1 MYSFSASS
9 VAPAVLSPLFA
20 FTLNRYSPK
29 ATLLGWAVFCG
40 FLSVVSLPFVQPN
53 RRLERAG
60 APDASTT
67 HERRFDEKQKVT
79 YRFWTQILFYIIC
92 LTTIAQG
99 LAHFLPALYL
109 PTFAT
114 DLGASRRDASLLIT
128 YFNIVCIIA
137 QPLCG
142 ALV

>member
-1 MYSFSASS
+1 M
-9 VAPAVLSPLFA
+9 
-20 FTLNRYSPK
+20 
-29 ATLLGWAVFCG
+29 
-40 FLSVVSLPFVQPN
+40 VSLPFVQAN
-53 RRLERAG
+53 RRLQCAD
-60 APDASTT
+60 APEASTT
-67 HERRFDEKQKVT
+67 HNRGIDDKGKVT

-92 LTTIAQG
+92 LTTISQG

-114 DLGASRRDASLLIT
+114 DLGASQRDGSLLIT